1 MTDINKIRDAF
12 FKGDKDSLQIEIQSS
27 PLEADQ
33 VQRILSLKSDFD
45 TQKSARGGCSA
56 CRLRALMSKYNP
68 MLNSELGKSLPPA
81 PQRIPWRRRMG
92 KCVKTIMKETS
103 FSREE
108 CEEAYRSSGQNCDAA
123 LRLLKDK

>member
-12 FKGDKDSLQIEIQSS
+12 FKGDKDSLQIQIQSS

-45 TQKSARGGCSA
+45 GAKAARGGCSA

-68 MLNSELGKSLPPA
+68 MLNSELGKSFPPT
-81 PQRIPWRRRMG
+81 PQRIPWRRAMS
-92 KCVKTIMKETS
+92 KCIKTLVKETG
-103 FSREE
+103 FSSEE
-108 CEEAYRSSGQNCDAA
+108 CEKAYKSSGKDCDNA
-123 LRLLKDK
+123 LSFLRDK